1 MCIECSILWATDTLS
16 EYVNC
21 IAFHYN
27 NVCTKA
33 PQCYVMPT
41 LPVLFP
47 AAAQSSFFMFLHVS
61 ATHRGA
67 TLLKKAVYR
76 FLKRCLC
83 FYNTVATVWFAETRR
98 VENICVQ

>member
-1 MCIECSILWATDTLS
+1 
-16 EYVNC
+16 
-21 IAFHYN
+21 
-27 NVCTKA
+27 
-33 PQCYVMPT
+33 MPT

-47 AAAQSSFFMFLHVS
+47 AAAQSSIFMFIHVS

-83 FYNTVATVWFAETRR
+83 FYNTVATVWFAETCR
-98 VENICVQ
+98 VENICVQEMKCTLCVWKLTGRHMCIAECTDIKWAGVVQSV